1 MKEKEKNE
9 TMFLVK
15 DPPMYTKR
23 SRQSKLINNHLKT
36 KSVGEKRK
44 NHLKLMSPYY
54 FSYETIFFCLI
65 FFYDNIL

>member
-1 MKEKEKNE
+1 MMKEKEKNE

-36 KSVGEKRK
+36 KNVGEKK
-44 NHLKLMSPYY
+44 EKPSQV
-54 FSYETIFFCLI
+54 
-65 FFYDNIL
+65 DVAILFQL

>member
-1 MKEKEKNE
+1 MMKEKEKNE

-36 KSVGEKRK
+36 KSVGEKK
-44 NHLKLMSPYY
+44 EKPSQV
-54 FSYETIFFCLI
+54 
-65 FFYDNIL
+65 DVAILFQL